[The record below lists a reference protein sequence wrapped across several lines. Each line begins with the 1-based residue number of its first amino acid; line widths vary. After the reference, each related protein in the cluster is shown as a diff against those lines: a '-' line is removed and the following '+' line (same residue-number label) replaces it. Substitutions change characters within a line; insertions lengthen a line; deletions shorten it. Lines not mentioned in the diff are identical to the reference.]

1 MKRILTLFLMAFMVL
16 SYPGFASA
24 ADSKEVYKQRQ
35 DAQRERQQKKNER
48 NRSLADATRAFRSY
62 TQGLKMDYREQ
73 VRSLDTEFQ
82 LRRVELNAEHNAR
95 VASAEADYQK
105 KLSSLF
111 MNPEGELTDEHIQKM
126 QADQKAYADVLFKLK
141 KQSADELHA
150 ERIANQEKKNGL
162 FDEMDKLALDEAK
175 SLGLTDK
182 YAPILAAPIGGEL
195 TRQEQ
200 QWNEREKKEV
210 VRLEERNK
218 KALSEFRNGTEL
230 RKWEI
235 GNLNEDFKL
244 TWEKKAKLHAL
255 ESEQV
260 FLNTL
265 FMQAAQGK
273 QLDQQKMMAKIA
285 ELNEKK
291 RLIDIEYKK
300 NRDKNR
306 ITRREER
313 KAILAK

>member
-1 MKRILTLFLMAFMVL
+1 MVFMVL

-35 DAQRERQQKKNER
+35 DAQRDRQQKKNER
-48 NRSLADATRAFRSY
+48 NRNLADATRAFRSY
-62 TQGLKMDYREQ
+62 TQGLKMDYRER
-73 VRSLDTEFQ
+73 VKNLDTEFQ

-105 KLSSLF
+105 KVSNLF
-111 MNPEGELTDEHIQKM
+111 MNPGGELTDEHIQKM
-126 QADQKAYADVLFKLK
+126 RDEQKAHADVLFELK
-141 KQSADELHA
+141 KQSAEELHL
-150 ERIANQEKKNGL
+150 ERIASQEKKNAL

-182 YAPILAAPIGGEL
+182 YAPILATPIGGEL

-200 QWNEREKKEV
+200 QWNDREKKEV

-218 KALSEFRNGTEL
+218 KALSEFRNGAEL

-244 TWEKKAKLHAL
+244 TWDKKAKLHAL

-273 QLDQQKMMAKIA
+273 EFDQQKAMNKVA
-285 ELNEKK
+285 EINEKK
-291 RLIDIEYKK
+291 RLIEIEYKK
-300 NRDKNR
+300 IRDKNR

-313 KAILAK
+313 KAILGK

>member
-1 MKRILTLFLMAFMVL
+1 MTRILTLFLLAFAVFFH
-16 SYPGFASA
+16 PGPVAA

-35 DAQRERQQKKNER
+35 DAQRERQKQKNER
-48 NRSLADATRAFRSY
+48 NRNINDATRAFRSY

-95 VASAEADYQK
+95 VASAETDYQK

-182 YAPILAAPIGGEL
+182 YPPILATPIGGEL

-200 QWNEREKKEV
+200 QWNAEIAAAVLRRNSIAFPQFGEAAPFCRPVCTQDRDDRHDDEAECPETGEQAEKQ
-210 VRLEERNK
+210 RD
-218 KALSEFRNGTEL
+218 TT
-230 RKWEI
+230 
-235 GNLNEDFKL
+235 DY
-244 TWEKKAKLHAL
+244 
-255 ESEQV
+255 
-260 FLNTL
+260 
-265 FMQAAQGK
+265 
-273 QLDQQKMMAKIA
+273 LDPGDGEPVEAW
-285 ELNEKK
+285 
-291 RLIDIEYKK
+291 
-300 NRDKNR
+300 
-306 ITRREER
+306 
-313 KAILAK
+313 